1 MGYIKW
7 GDHVRSFIPDAKS
20 ILRIENEKIR
30 KEKLLFLSL
39 CSQLDR
45 DMLQCKREMSLQDFN
60 RIMYLIYNLGFESYY
75 TELSGIYYDLF
86 IKDYPCKDEDM
97 YKWLEDF
104 CNQLPT
110 DTMKTFIR
118 ELLYIK

>member
-1 MGYIKW
+1 MR
-7 GDHVRSFIPDAKS
+7 RS
-20 ILRIENEKIR
+20 EK
-30 KEKLLFLSL
+30 KNYCFF
-39 CSQLDR
+39 Q
-45 DMLQCKREMSLQDFN
+45 
-60 RIMYLIYNLGFESYY
+60 
-75 TELSGIYYDLF
+75 ELSGIYYDLF

-118 ELLYIK
+118 ELLYIKQVYCNGVLWYGRKKIKDVEVAL